1 MSLSKTIGFIS
12 GINEC
17 VNLFQ
22 WATSALSTL
31 HSRWSGTQQ
40 QKLQGELLQLQSSLQ
55 RLRDTLPANYDLID
69 RAEWRI
75 HEHCVAN
82 LLPNIKDAVYNA
94 DDLLDEFRWYE
105 QKVALESNAN
115 QSPFMD
121 FFNNMI
127 QGSFNKVNDI
137 MERLD
142 NISSQLE
149 RMGLHETPQRF
160 DKSLRPGTSSFPNE
174 RKIFGRDKELKKVME
189 LLSVPINLT
198 RACYKRKRNSSTA
211 DASMSTS
218 EKSRISCFSVLPI
231 VGIGGVGKTT
241 LAQHICNHPQVKSH
255 FDLIIWTCVS
265 DDFDATRLIKE
276 AIQSS
281 SGKEAT
287 TDNLNCLQL
296 GLSNI
301 VNNKRF
307 LIILDDVW
315 DDALKENGQ
324 CWERL
329 CLPLENGL
337 QGSMVLVTTRSSKVA
352 DGVSTMDPFTL
363 DGLKDDIFWDFFKLC
378 AFGSQSSNND
388 PDLEDIGRGILP
400 KLKGSPLAAKTL
412 GRLLRMN
419 LQIPYWNNILLS
431 ELWDLK
437 QEETDILPALRLSYM
452 YLPFHLKRCFS
463 FCAVYPKDHKF
474 EKNIL
479 AEIWVAEGFVESDG
493 GFPILDIGHRYFEDL
508 VSRSFFQKVRGTY
521 VIHDLMHDMAQL
533 VSKHECFTIK
543 ELSDFQKVPRNV
555 CHLMILDSRNFDC
568 SNLLSLCEHTKLRTL
583 LCEKSLISNITL
595 ASVMDRWCSELRHI
609 RVFSCVSLK
618 EIPMS
623 IGNLKHLRY
632 LRISKK
638 CPFHCLPPEI
648 CWLYKLKFLYAIKCA
663 LESLPSDFSKLINLQ
678 TYESVGFAYYRM
690 KNLLVV
696 AGNDRNVRLMKNL
709 NQFCGDLDIYPR
721 GFSKDLAIEIDLKN
735 KKDLRRLTLNWLF
748 SSCKNNE
755 IVLQVLQP
763 PTNLKCLE
771 VAGYGGEYLP
781 CWSNNGSISVFP
793 SLTDLAISSCEK
805 LSSLDHFLQAD
816 YMPVL
821 ERISI
826 RECANVTSLQTE
838 RFGEFSCLGDFTVSN
853 CPKLFHNSGSLSVPT
868 LKNLELRNSGI
879 LLSNIEC
886 SSLTSLSFKCVH
898 MTAIPIQLLSD
909 CQPSMAS

>member
-31 HSRWSGTQQ
+31 HSRWSGKQQ

-75 HEHCVAN
+75 HKHCVAN

-149 RMGLHETPQRF
+149 RMGLHEIPQRF
-160 DKSLRPGTSSFPNE
+160 DKSLRPETSSFPNE

-189 LLSVPINLT
+189 LLGVPINLT

-508 VSRSFFQKVRGTY
+508 
-521 VIHDLMHDMAQL
+521 
-533 VSKHECFTIK
+533 
-543 ELSDFQKVPRNV
+543 
-555 CHLMILDSRNFDC
+555 
-568 SNLLSLCEHTKLRTL
+568 
-583 LCEKSLISNITL
+583 
-595 ASVMDRWCSELRHI
+595 
-609 RVFSCVSLK
+609 
-618 EIPMS
+618 
-623 IGNLKHLRY
+623 
-632 LRISKK
+632 
-638 CPFHCLPPEI
+638 
-648 CWLYKLKFLYAIKCA
+648 FLYATKCA

-690 KNLLVV
+690 KNLLPV

-748 SSCKNNE
+748 SSCKDNE

-771 VAGYGGEYLP
+771 VAGYGGESLP

-898 MTAIPIQLLSD
+898 VTAIPIQLLSGNL
-909 CQPSMAS
+909 PSLQKLNIIECESLTFIGESYPLNGAFSFLTVLIIECCHRLPTLDGLLKKEHLPAIEIIKIYSCTGLLSLPGERFGSFTCLSDLRISHCPNINWQSGLVLPSYLKRLSHE